1 LWHWR
6 AFKFFLLG
14 WSRLGF
20 AERHDPGQVLSERK
34 ERAGNGPSRGLG
46 AAIAI
51 ALAQAGAN
59 VACHGRSEEGK
70 KTSERIRQLGRNSV
84 DLAGDFAKREVQTEL
99 IKKARGTWINRHS
112 CE

>member
-1 LWHWR
+1 MILDKFCLNGKNALVTDR
-6 AFKFFLLG
+6 AVA
-14 WSRLGF
+14 WVRRSRLPW
-20 AERHDPGQVLSERK
+20 HKP
-34 ERAGNGPSRGLG
+34 
-46 AAIAI
+46 
-51 ALAQAGAN
+51 GAN

-84 DLAGDFAKREVQTEL
+84 YLAGDFAKREVQTEL